1 MNHIVKNK
9 DIIFNLAGQTSHLDS
24 MEDPLTDLDI
34 NCRSQITILE
44 A

>member
-24 MEDPLTDLDI
+24 MEDPLTDL
-34 NCRSQITILE
+34 ILI
-44 A
+44 ADHKLQY